1 MSLKREMRE
10 ELRRL
15 VGATGMIGQ
24 FICDVARSNLSADEA
39 ESLFEDVNA
48 DVEAREAGENGGDGW
63 TDLVPSGRKLH

>member
-1 MSLKREMRE
+1 MSVKSEMRE

-15 VGATGMIGQ
+15 LSATGMISQ

-39 ESLFEDVNA
+39 RSLFEDVNA
-48 DVEAREAGENGGDGW
+48 DAEAREAGEDGGDGC